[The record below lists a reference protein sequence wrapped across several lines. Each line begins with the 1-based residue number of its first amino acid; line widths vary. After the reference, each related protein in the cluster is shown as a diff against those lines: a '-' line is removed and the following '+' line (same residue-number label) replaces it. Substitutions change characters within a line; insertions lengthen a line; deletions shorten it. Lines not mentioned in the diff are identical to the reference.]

1 MTSLQFLS
9 LLMITLLAYHLDAQR
24 HDEIE
29 ANALLKWKSSLQN
42 QSQSLLNSWGTNVG
56 NPCNNWIGI
65 GCDNSG
71 RVSQLN
77 LSYNGI
83 IGTLYD
89 LDFSALPHLHRLD
102 LHRNSLYG
110 TIPSTITNL
119 SKLDYLDLSRNNF
132 SGNIPRRLDLFTN
145 LRLLYLDHNHLS
157 GSIPQEFTNLKSL
170 SDVNFGDN
178 MLTGSIPNSI
188 GNLTGMRD
196 FLGLS
201 TNELIG
207 HIPSSIVNL
216 TNLRGLYLQVNQLS
230 GLIPQEIGLM
240 RSLEGVDFFGNNLT
254 GSIPATFGNLTKLK
268 SLSLGQNQLS
278 GHIPSE
284 LGKLKSLVDLRL
296 FMNNLSGDVPLEF
309 DNLTNLQILS
319 LSVNSLT
326 GRMPQNVCLGG
337 TLRNLSLHT
346 NNFVG
351 NVPKSLKNCTTLYTL
366 LMYGNQI
373 TGNVSEDFGVYP
385 DLFYIDIS
393 NNSLYGEVTADWAVS
408 HNLAGLLM
416 SRNNLSGTIPYQLG
430 DLSQLHVLDL
440 SSNEITGIFPQNLTN
455 LPLLFELKLNDNKL
469 VGKIPIEIDNL
480 LELRRFTIGGNAL
493 NGSIP
498 GEIGA
503 CTKLQYLN
511 LSKNALNGNIPV
523 EIGQLKSLENLDLSW
538 NMLSGEVRQELG
550 ELQNIETMNLSHN
563 FLSGSIPSS
572 FQQCVS
578 LQSIDISYNQL
589 EGPLPNIRAFQNAS
603 FDDLRNNKG
612 LCGNIAGLDHCAP
625 VISTDDDNK
634 RRRKRML
641 ILVIFPV
648 LGSILIFIAVVFL
661 ISQSIKRDVVEANEI
676 IHHIKD
682 LFTIW
687 SFDGKLVY
695 ENIIEATDDFDSK
708 HCIGTGG
715 SGSVYKAELSDGRVL
730 SVKKLH
736 TSDDVLDNVQKSFA
750 NEIKTLTEIRHRN
763 IVKLYGFC
771 SHARHSFLVY
781 EFLEGG
787 SVSSILGNDE
797 KAMEFEWMKR
807 VNVVEGVAE
816 ALSYMHHDIS
826 PPIVH
831 RDISSKNVLLD
842 CELQEAHISDFGTAR
857 LLKTDSSHWTSF
869 AGTFGYAAPEL
880 AFTME
885 VNEKCD
891 VYSFGVLALE
901 VIMGKH
907 PGDFISSMLSSSSSP
922 FLPSTSSS
930 SSSPSISI
938 ADQILLKDVLDQRL
952 SLPTSDNVA
961 TQVMF
966 IAKLALECIHQS
978 PQFRPNIQQVSVQ
991 LSRKKAPLSGLLP
1004 LVTLDQLY
1012 NLRC

>member
-1 MTSLQFLS
+1 MISLQFLS

-29 ANALLKWKSSLQN
+29 ANALLKWKSTLNN
-42 QSQSLLNSWGTNVG
+42 QSQSLLNSWGTNTIVG

-65 GCDNSG
+65 GCDKSG

-83 IGTLYD
+83 IGTLHD
-89 LDFSALPHLHRLD
+89 FDFSALPHLHRLD
-102 LHRNSLYG
+102 LYSNSLYG
-110 TIPSTITNL
+110 TIPSTIANL
-119 SKLDYLDLSRNNF
+119 SKLKYLDLSENDF
-132 SGNIPRRLDLFTN
+132 SGNIPGPFGLLKN
-145 LRLLYLDHNHLS
+145 LQFLYLYKNHFI
-157 GSIPQEFTNLKSL
+157 GPIPQQIGLMRSL
-170 SDVNFGDN
+170 VEVKFFFNNF
-178 MLTGSIPNSI
+178 TGS
-188 GNLTGMRD
+188 
-196 FLGLS
+196 
-201 TNELIG
+201 
-207 HIPSSIVNL
+207 IPSSIVNL
-216 TNLRGLYLQVNQLS
+216 TNIRGIYLHGNQFS
-230 GLIPQEIGLM
+230 GPVPQEIGLM
-240 RSLEGVDFFGNNLT
+240 NSLVEVNFFDNNFI
-254 GSIPATFGNLTKLK
+254 GSIPANLGNLTNIEF
-268 SLSLGQNQLS
+268 LSLAKNQLS
-278 GHIPSE
+278 GHIPPE
-284 LGKLKSLVDLRL
+284 LGKLKSLLDLRL
-296 FMNNLSGDVPLEF
+296 FMNNLNGHVPLEF
-309 DNLTNLQILS
+309 DNLTHLQVLT

-326 GRMPQNVCLGG
+326 GHMPQNVCLGG
-337 TLRNLSLHT
+337 ILRNLSLHT

-373 TGNVSEDFGVYP
+373 TGNVSEEFGVYP
-385 DLFYIDIS
+385 DLFYIDTS

-408 HNLAGLLM
+408 RNLAGLLM
-416 SRNNLSGTIPYQLG
+416 SRNNLSGTIPSKFG
-430 DLSQLHVLDL
+430 DLSQLLVLDL

-455 LPLLFELKLNDNKL
+455 LPLLFELKLSDNKL
-469 VGKIPIEIDNL
+469 VGKIPIEIGNL

-538 NMLSGEVRQELG
+538 NMLSGEVQQELG
-550 ELQNIETMNLSHN
+550 ELQTIETMNLSHN

-572 FQQCVS
+572 FQHCVS

-603 FDDLRNNKG
+603 FNDLRNNKG
-612 LCGNIAGLDHCAP
+612 LCGNIAGLNNCAP
-625 VISTDDDNK
+625 VISIDDGNK
-634 RRRKRML
+634 RRGKRML
-641 ILVIFPV
+641 LLVTFSV
-648 LGSILIFIAVVFL
+648 LGSIFILIVVICLFL
-661 ISQSIKRDVVEANEI
+661 IWRSRKRNVVEANERV
-676 IHHIKD
+676 HQTKD
-682 LFTIW
+682 LFTVW
-687 SFDGKLVY
+687 SFDGKMAY
-695 ENIIEATDDFDSK
+695 ENIIEATEDFDSR

-730 SVKKLH
+730 AIKKLH
-736 TSDDVLDNVQKSFA
+736 ASDDGLDNILKSFT
-750 NEIKTLTEIRHRN
+750 NEIKALTEIRHRN

-781 EFLEGG
+781 EYLEGG
-787 SVSSILGNDE
+787 SVASILGNDE

-807 VNVVEGVAE
+807 VNVVEGVAG
-816 ALSYMHHDIS
+816 ALSYMHHDVS
-826 PPIVH
+826 PHIIH

-842 CELQEAHISDFGTAR
+842 CELQVAHVSDFGTAR
-857 LLKTDSSHWTSF
+857 LLKEDSSHWTSF

-880 AFTME
+880 AFTMQ

-907 PGDFISSMLSSSSSP
+907 PGDFISSMLSSSSSSL
-922 FLPSTSSS
+922 LPSTSSTP
-930 SSSPSISI
+930 PSLISI
-938 ADQILLKDVLDQRL
+938 GNGILLKDVLDQRL
-952 SLPTSDNVA
+952 PLPTSDIVA
-961 TQVMF
+961 TQVVF

-978 PQFRPNIQQVSVQ
+978 PQFRPDIQQVSVQ
-991 LSRKKAPLSGLLP
+991 LSKEKAPLSDLLSFI
-1004 LVTLDQLY
+1004 TLDQLS
-1012 NLRC
+1012 NFE